1 MTDHK
6 FQLYRKYILL
16 RRENNIVNIK
26 NTRLRL
32 LHTLVPTPETEESVY
47 IAHTPLDLK
56 IKLRDTNNLRR
67 D

>member
-56 IKLRDTNNLRR
+56 I
-67 D
+67 